1 MKVLSVVG
9 AFQQGGAENVLM
21 DLVLGLREHQHRVV
35 HFSAANALEAHP
47 PFLSALKQAGIR
59 CDDVH
64 WSTLR
69 EEHGRR
75 DLFGDYR
82 PDLVLFHW
90 WGQHPWQRWVRVEHH
105 LPLKRRPAFVC
116 VLHHHGI
123 APPGGYD
130 RYVAV
135 ASSQLKELQHV
146 GPDRVRVIPNGVDL
160 RRFRRPRPARSGSN
174 MVVGRI
180 SSLRHGKIP
189 GDWVQTAAD
198 FRLPKSKFVIAG
210 GGDLEPV
217 LRANVQALGLEEKF
231 SMPGYVH
238 RPQLPAMLA
247 SFDVFCY
254 VTSFL
259 TECHPLALLEA
270 QAAGLPI
277 VAEPRGGIAEI
288 VIHGVNGLLAD
299 SNEKVCGYLHQMRR
313 KPELVVR
320 LAEGARKTA
329 ARFSLEKQL
338 NAYRAL
344 FLDLE
349 RERYRGHRRKSERRN
364 CA

>member
-1 MKVLSVVG
+1 MKILSVIE
-9 AFQQGGAENVLM
+9 AFQQGGAENVLV
-21 DLVLGLREHQHRVV
+21 DLVLGLPEHQHRVV
-35 HFSAANALEAHP
+35 HFSAANAMEAHP
-47 PFLSALKQAGIR
+47 PFLSALRRAGIR

-64 WSTLR
+64 WSTLGDR
-69 EEHGRR
+69 DGRR
-75 DLFGDYR
+75 DVLGDYR

-90 WGQHPWQRWVRVEHH
+90 WGRQPWQDWLRAQQH
-105 LPLKRRPAFVC
+105 LPLKRRQAFVC

-123 APPGGYD
+123 APPEGYD

-135 ASSQLKELQHV
+135 ASSQLKALRHLD
-146 GPDRVRVIPNGVDL
+146 PDRVRVIPNGVDQ
-160 RRFRRPRPARSGSN
+160 RRFRKPRPARSGSN

-189 GDWVQTAAD
+189 DDWVQTAAG

-217 LRANVQALGLEEKF
+217 LRANVQALGLEEKI
-231 SMPGYVH
+231 SVPGYVH

-247 SFDVFCY
+247 SFDVVCY

-277 VAEPRGGIAEI
+277 VAEPRGGITEI
-288 VIHGVNGLLAD
+288 VTHGVNGLLGN
-299 SNEKVCGYLHQMRR
+299 STEKICAYLHEMRR
-313 KPELVVR
+313 KPELVAR

-349 RERYRGHRRKSERRN
+349 RERDRGHRRKSGRRN